1 MGTTGCM
8 HTRQSS
14 HEIVGYYIDK
24 GGHRYQPLHHFILRE
39 VLARR
44 CVMFMLRV
52 MIYTL
57 FLIICFEI
65 ELVLCDFKLYLTG
78 FSLKKS
84 LLCDIFFLLTNCVAV
99 IPEYLNSNNFQY
111 QWNCKSSK
119 TLKSIFCH
127 LGVFITCSPQQ
138 DEIK

>member
-24 GGHRYQPLHHFILRE
+24 GGHRYQPLHCFILRE

-44 CVMFMLRV
+44 RVMFMLRV

-65 ELVLCDFKLYLTG
+65 ELELCDFKLYLTG

-84 LLCDIFFLLTNCVAV
+84 LLSETFCFFTNRVAV
-99 IPEYLNSNNFQY
+99 IPEYFL
-111 QWNCKSSK
+111 
-119 TLKSIFCH
+119 
-127 LGVFITCSPQQ
+127 TCQNLLSL
-138 DEIK
+138 IKEEFFD